1 MRSPLLCMENP
12 EIHRTFSGI
21 CGTFLKLFPADPRK
35 CSETRKEDGTI
46 TDTDESPVPAEYP
59 DLTPEDTAVYTFRV
73 INTPG
78 YVLPATGGQGTGGYA
93 AAGALL
99 ILLAGSILLKRT
111 FRRE

>member
-1 MRSPLLCMENP
+1 M
-12 EIHRTFSGI
+12 
-21 CGTFLKLFPADPRK
+21 LKI
-35 CSETRKEDGTI
+35 EVKEDGTI
-46 TDTDESPVPAEYP
+46 TVTDESPVPAEYP

-111 FRRE
+111 FRRG

>member
-1 MRSPLLCMENP
+1 M
-12 EIHRTFSGI
+12 
-21 CGTFLKLFPADPRK
+21 KLFPADPVK

-46 TDTDESPVPAEYP
+46 TDTDESP

-78 YVLPATGGQGTGGYA
+78 YVLPAIGGQGTGGYA